1 MTMPAFLERRNHG
14 NVSGCDNFVLRAFLF
29 ALIVSATN
37 PHILPLPDLGDKM
50 AKQVQFTVLI
60 DKPIK
65 DRLDAIK
72 TQEGL
77 PISAQLRIALMTWL
91 ESKGRPLDKPVAL
104 SR

>member
-1 MTMPAFLERRNHG
+1 
-14 NVSGCDNFVLRAFLF
+14 
-29 ALIVSATN
+29 
-37 PHILPLPDLGDKM
+37 M

-72 TQEGL
+72 MTEGL